1 MRACPFASTLSA
13 LLFAMAVALGGAIG
27 VGAQSPP
34 LSHGKV
40 ELIAEDDRFEADRVA
55 WVGLLFDLEKGWHI
69 YWVNPGDAGE
79 PARIQWDLP
88 AGFQAREIRW
98 PTPLRLA
105 TGPLVDYGYEG
116 RTLLPIPLQVP
127 ASYRPGAPA
136 TLAADVRYLVCRE
149 VCIPARTRV
158 TLSTHSSASTP
169 AELAARRE
177 LFRRAR
183 ERWPRPMPATW
194 KAHAGE
200 RRRQFV
206 LTLQTG
212 SQETATAAMF
222 FPLERDQIDN
232 AARQA
237 VAPTGSNGLQITLKK
252 SALLE
257 KSISVL
263 KGVVVLGPDRAF
275 EIAAPVSASR

>member
-1 MRACPFASTLSA
+1 MRACPFACAPSA
-13 LLFAMAVALGGAIG
+13 RLFALAVVLGSAAG
-27 VGAQSPP
+27 VGAQSSPA
-34 LSHGKV
+34 SYGKV
-40 ELIAEDDRFEADRVA
+40 ELIAEDAALEADRVA

-88 AGFQAREIRW
+88 MGFQAREIRW
-98 PTPLRLA
+98 PTPRRLT
-105 TGPLVDYGYEG
+105 TGALVDYGYEG
-116 RTLLPIPLQVP
+116 RTLLPVPLQVP

-136 TLAADVRYLVCRE
+136 TLAADVRYVVCRE
-149 VCIPARTRV
+149 ACIPARTRV
-158 TLSTHSSASTP
+158 TLSIQSGAITP

-183 ERWPRPMPATW
+183 ERSPAPMPATW

-200 RRRQFV
+200 RRGQFV

-212 SQETATAAMF
+212 SRETTAMF

-232 AARQA
+232 AAPQV
-237 VAPTGSNGLQITLKK
+237 VASTASNGLQMTLKK
-252 SALLE
+252 SDLLE

-275 EIAAPVSASR
+275 EIAAPVSPSR

>member
-1 MRACPFASTLSA
+1 MCSLSA
-13 LLFAMAVALGGAIG
+13 LFLAAAVVPGSAVG
-27 VGAQSPP
+27 VHAQSSPP
-34 LSHGKV
+34 SHGKV
-40 ELIAEDDRFEADRVA
+40 ELIAEDAALEADRVT

-88 AGFQAREIRW
+88 TGFQARAIRW
-98 PTPLRLA
+98 PTPQRLTQGA
-105 TGPLVDYGYEG
+105 LVDYGYEG
-116 RTLLPIPLQVP
+116 RTLLPVPIQVP
-127 ASYRPGAPA
+127 ASHQPGAPA
-136 TLAADVRYLVCRE
+136 TLAADVRYVVCRE

-158 TLSTHSSASTP
+158 TLSIPSPASTP
-169 AELAARRE
+169 ADLAARGE

-183 ERWPRPMPATW
+183 EHSPAPMPATW
-194 KAHAGE
+194 RAHASE
-200 RRRQFV
+200 RRGQFV

-212 SQETATAAMF
+212 SRETAAMF

-232 AARQA
+232 AARQV
-237 VAPTGSNGLQITLKK
+237 VAPAASNGLQMTLKK
-252 SALLE
+252 SGLLE

-275 EIAAPVSASR
+275 EIAAPVTPSR